1 MKTIEDLEQEEQKL
15 YAISLNKEIYM
26 NSTWEEGGG
35 FSTYLERKKEYLAAW
50 DEWREVY
57 DKILKLEGT
66 L

>member
-1 MKTIEDLEQEEQKL
+1 
-15 YAISLNKEIYM
+15 M